1 LIYFSDLSGRAQ
13 ADGGV
18 LEVLQ
23 LASQHQGD
31 QAIDS
36 LAGLTLNPESA
47 PSHQSPQASA
57 QLPANNAD
65 ASGGIKAATAPGV
78 VSAHL
83 LMPLGSRAPVARH
96 RSAYRV

>member
-1 LIYFSDLSGRAQ
+1 M
-13 ADGGV
+13 
-18 LEVLQ
+18 LQ

-65 ASGGIKAATAPGV
+65 ASGGIKALFNRAMATWLPSPAPTEGTKV
-78 VSAHL
+78 EWDSDFDD
-83 LMPLGSRAPVARH
+83 
-96 RSAYRV
+96 